1 MFDNIWMYW
10 LSPEKF
16 ADGDGCGNA
25 HIQRLAAGCLGL
37 GDEQALVHMLG
48 NFGAD
53 ALAFIAE

>member
-1 MFDNIWMYW
+1 MYW